1 MSTLVDDIRF
11 GARALAK
18 SPGFTLVVVATLAF
32 GLGLTTALSSLIDQL
47 LLWSVPA
54 REANRL
60 VKIEGAYSRTYPFF
74 RAYRDL
80 NQVFDG
86 VLASSDNL
94 GAGLRP
100 PGSRG
105 VEIGNV
111 EYVSGEYFQVLG
123 IGAAAG
129 RVITPSDD
137 TAGGQPVVVLSYRYW
152 QRRFSGDP
160 RVVGQKFSV
169 NNYSLVI
176 VGVAEKGFGGLFNGD
191 EPDALMALAMYPVTN
206 PGAAQEW
213 NTTRRPWLTCVAR
226 LKPGV
231 SIQQAQASMPVLW
244 TQAVEKV
251 NDRAVEAVTRAHR
264 LAKDEC
270 QLAPAARAPFF
281 IRNQNFLNP
290 LKALTAATVL
300 VLLLTC
306 ANVANLL
313 LVRASQRWKQ
323 TAVRLSLG
331 ATRGRLIRQFLT
343 ESLLLAAT
351 GSAMGLGVAYFG
363 VLALAQLNVLDP
375 DFRFHLSP
383 FVLASCAGL
392 TLLTTILFGLLPAL
406 RATRMKLAESIK
418 EGGMATETLSRSLL
432 SRFLI
437 ANQIAFA
444 LALLSGASLFGRTL
458 RNLQNVDLG
467 FQRESI
473 AIFEIAPASVGYS
486 GHRLRTFYDQF
497 LERTRTLAG
506 VRTAALAGMTPI
518 SNQIRSHT
526 VGNASQITFTAFSNP
541 VSSGYFSTMGIP
553 LLAGRDFRS
562 EDEPVATARGRG
574 SERASRVC
582 IMDQSLARRQFGTVN
597 AVGRRFCFSGSD
609 CSADKGIEVIGVVK
623 DVHYGEITRPD
634 PFGTLYEPSWSNGA
648 DARWLAV
655 RFVGGAAPVIAG
667 IRRALQ
673 DQDPNVPTARPAD
686 GRVHQQPLGAR
697 APDSVPLEFLRNPGA
712 RPRLAG
718 AFRRAGLRGDA
729 TDAGNRHPH
738 GARSTARRSGPD
750 DFALLP
756 RAGGGR
762 TGDWGRSGI
771 FLGSLPRHP
780 DLRHR
785 QFRSCVGVAIRR
797 RPAGRCAAR
806 RRPPRAPGDQSRSH
820 SGAEVRVSSSRVS
833 KGMSNAD
840 RRFYEGRLLTHNR
853 CHTRTGRCSQR
864 CRFRSACR

>member
-137 TAGGQPVVVLSYRYW
+137 SAGGQPVVVLSYRYW
-152 QRRFSGDP
+152 RRRFSGDP

-213 NTTRRPWLTCVAR
+213 NTTHRPWLTCVAR

-264 LAKDEC
+264 LATDEC

-290 LKALTAATVL
+290 LKALSAATVL

-313 LVRASQRWKQ
+313 LMRASQRWKQ

-343 ESLLLAAT
+343 EGLLLAAT

-363 VLALAQLNVLDP
+363 VLALAQLNILDP
-375 DFRFHLSP
+375 DLRFHLSP

-392 TLLTTILFGLLPAL
+392 TLLTTILFGLIPAL
-406 RATRMKLAESIK
+406 RATRMKVAESMK
-418 EGGMATETLSRSLL
+418 DGGMSTETLSRSLL
-432 SRFLI
+432 SKFLI
-437 ANQIAFA
+437 ADQIALS
-444 LALLSGASLFGRTL
+444 LALLIGAGLFGRTL

-506 VRTAALAGMTPI
+506 VRTAALTGMTPI
-518 SNQIRSHT
+518 SNQIRSYM
-526 VGNASQITFTAFSNP
+526 VSRKNSPQIAFAAYSNP
-541 VSSGYFSTMGIP
+541 VSSGYFATMGIP
-553 LLAGRDFRS
+553 LLAGRDFRR
-562 EDEPVATARGRG
+562 EDEPVVTPRGAG
-574 SERASRVC
+574 KEGASRVC

-597 AVGRRFCFSGSD
+597 AVGRSFCYSDSD
-609 CSADKGIEVIGVVK
+609 CPVDKAIEVIGVVK
-623 DVHYGEITRPD
+623 DVHYGEITRRD
-634 PFGTLYEPSWSNGA
+634 PLGTLYEPSWSNGA

-655 RFVGGAAPVIAG
+655 RFAGSAAPVIAS
-667 IRRALQ
+667 IRSALQ
-673 DQDPNVPTARPAD
+673 DQDPNVPLL
-686 GRVHQQPLGAR
+686 RVRLMEEYINSRLAHERLIAYLSSFFGILALGLASLGLYGVLACVVTQRTREIGIRMALGAR
-697 APDSVPLEFLRNPGA
+697 RGEVVRMILRFSLVPVV
-712 RPRLAG
+712 
-718 AFRRAGLRGDA
+718 AGLAIGVVVA
-729 TDAGNRHPH
+729 F
-738 GARSTARRSGPD
+738 S
-750 DFALLP
+750 
-756 RAGGGR
+756 
-762 TGDWGRSGI
+762 WGL
-771 FLGSLPRHP
+771 FLGSLIYGIDSF
-780 DLRHR
+780 DLVSVS
-785 QFRSCVGVAIRR
+785 QSVAVLLAAALLAAAL
-797 RPAGRCAAR
+797 PAR
-806 RRPPRAPGDQSRSH
+806 RAT
-820 SGAEVRVSSSRVS
+820 RVDPMVALR
-833 KGMSNAD
+833 
-840 RRFYEGRLLTHNR
+840 YE
-853 CHTRTGRCSQR
+853 
-864 CRFRSACR
+864 